1 MPERRVDIAFPT
13 NSAFLATVHELLCEP
28 VVLFDQR
35 GQFDGLQVAI
45 GNNHLAVDD

>member
-13 NSAFLATVHELLCEP
+13 TSAFLVVVHQLPCEP
-28 VVLFDQR
+28 VVLFDQY

-45 GNNHLAVDD
+45 GNNHFAVDD

>member
-1 MPERRVDIAFPT
+1 MPEKRVDIAFPT
-13 NSAFLATVHELLCEP
+13 TLVFLAAVHELPCEP
-28 VVLFDQR
+28 VVLFDQH